1 MIITKNEKRCDLFE
15 ERYDDLFMFTWNDY
29 EKIKQ
34 YRKNMIRTEEEK
46 TIVYNIKREIEMAN
60 MDNISRTQSYQE
72 YYVRNSEIRWAFLAS
87 MVSRNAGWNMTDLK
101 GRYYATVLPQT
112 VKKHLFLTYEEAN
125 WIIFFD
131 AFPQLLL
138 YEESKR
144 RQVPLFYLL
153 QYFNVS
159 IFMEKEWIY
168 FWKKKDINRL
178 MTALIINEQNKIQKL
193 VIENTYF
200 KKHVFHTALFK
211 LQEMLHISAVIFP
224 TVEGRMY
231 GFSVYQFETLQKRIE
246 LGQKLADLLFHPN
259 YKSLFHRFAL
269 QTIHTGSRTDYEY
282 YVREARKSCTPALRE
297 VYPVVAHKEISM
309 RDWFCRDTEIN
320 KLFLLKEYKGEV
332 DITEW
337 YKRKREQI
345 YVASIVNRF
354 VKRMDEFVI

>member
-1 MIITKNEKRCDLFE
+1 E
-15 ERYDDLFMFTWNDY
+15 
-29 EKIKQ
+29 
-34 YRKNMIRTEEEK
+34 
-46 TIVYNIKREIEMAN
+46 
-60 MDNISRTQSYQE
+60 
-72 YYVRNSEIRWAFLAS
+72 
-87 MVSRNAGWNMTDLK
+87 
-101 GRYYATVLPQT
+101 TV
-112 VKKHLFLTYEEAN
+112 
-125 WIIFFD
+125 
-131 AFPQLLL
+131 
-138 YEESKR
+138 
-144 RQVPLFYLL
+144 
-153 QYFNVS
+153 
-159 IFMEKEWIY
+159 
-168 FWKKKDINRL
+168 
-178 MTALIINEQNKIQKL
+178 TALIINEQNKIQKP

-246 LGQKLADLLFHPN
+246 LGQKLAELLFHPN
-259 YKSLFHRFAL
+259 YKSSFHRFAL
-269 QTIHTGSRTDYEY
+269 QTIHTGSRADYEY

-320 KLFLLKEYKGEV
+320 ELFLLEEYKGEV